1 MSRAECQFGLALLT
15 LTDQEKKMSAYIV
28 LTREKTLDA
37 AELAIY
43 QQEVG
48 PTHDTFDFKMLVA
61 FGRHEVLKGEPI
73 EGVAIV
79 EFPTMEAA
87 KEWHESA
94 AYREAREHRFK
105 GAEPRC
111 VLVQGV

>member
-1 MSRAECQFGLALLT
+1 
-15 LTDQEKKMSAYIV
+15 MSAYLV
-28 LTREKTLDA
+28 FTREKTLDA

-43 QQEVG
+43 QREVG
-48 PTHDTFDFKMLVA
+48 PTHDTVDFKMLVA
-61 FGRHEVLKGEPI
+61 FGRQDVLEGEPI

-87 KEWHESA
+87 KGWYESP
-94 AYREAREHRFK
+94 AYRQAREHRFK
-105 GAEPRC
+105 GAETRC